1 MSRIMVIGSGF
12 GGMATALRLRAQGHE
27 VTLLEKLDKPGGRA
41 YVFEQDGYSF
51 DAGPTVITAPWL
63 IHELFELFGKNSRD
77 YVNIVPVHPFYRI
90 YFHDG
95 SFFEYNNEPGFIEE
109 NIRKFNPGD
118 VDGYRAFMLKTKPIF
133 EKGFVELADKPFL
146 TIGSMLKVLPDLVK
160 LGSHRSVYS
169 YVSKFITDPRLR
181 MVFTFHPLLVG
192 GNPFHTTSIYSM
204 IHYLEKEWGV
214 HYAMGGTGRVIQSFA
229 RLFEEEGGTLRLNTE
244 VDRIE
249 VKGRRATGVHLTNG
263 EFLEADAVVSNAD
276 VAYTYLNMIDPSA
289 RSKYS
294 DKKVKGMRYSM
305 SLFVIYF
312 GTTRQYPDIA
322 HHDIILSHRYREL
335 LEDIFTR
342 KILADDFSLYL
353 HRPTATD
360 ASMAPEGCDAFYA
373 LVPVPHNQSG
383 INWSEEGP
391 RFRDR
396 ILRFLE
402 DKYLPD
408 LSKHLATIR
417 IFTPDDFQHRLN
429 SYLGSAFSVEPILTQ
444 SAWFRPHNVSE
455 DVENL
460 YFTGAGTHPGA
471 GLPGVLSSAKI
482 VENLIRE
489 REAPPQSR

>member
-1 MSRIMVIGSGF
+1 MKKIIVIGSGF
-12 GGMATALRLRAQGHE
+12 GGMATALRLRAQGHD

-63 IHELFELFGKNSRD
+63 IHELFELFGKRSED
-77 YVNIVPVHPFYRI
+77 YVRIVPVHPFYRI
-90 YFHDG
+90 YFHDK

-109 NIRKFNPGD
+109 NIRKFNPAD
-118 VDGYRAFMLKTKPIF
+118 VEGYREFMKRTKPIF
-133 EKGFVELADKPFL
+133 EKGFIELADKPFL
-146 TIGSMLKVLPDLVK
+146 TFGSMVKVLPDLLR

-169 YVSKFITDPRLR
+169 YVSKYISDPRLR

-192 GNPFHTTSIYSM
+192 GNPFHTTSIYAM

-214 HYAMGGTGRVIQSFA
+214 HYAMGGTGAVIRAFA
-229 RLFEEEGGTLRLNTE
+229 KLFEEEGGTLRLNTE
-244 VDRIE
+244 VDEIL
-249 VKGRRATGVHLTNG
+249 VNNRRATGVRLKDGTV
-263 EFLEADAVVSNAD
+263 LPADIVVSNAD
-276 VAYTYLNMIDPSA
+276 VAYTYLRMIKPEH
-289 RSKYS
+289 RRKYS
-294 DKKVKGMRYSM
+294 DAKVSRMRYSM
-305 SLFVIYF
+305 SLFVVYF

-335 LEDIFTR
+335 LEDIFTN

-360 ASMAPEGCDAFYA
+360 PSMAPAGCDAFYA
-373 LVPVPHNQSG
+373 LVPVPHNASG
-383 INWSEEGP
+383 IDWDTEGP

-396 ILRFLE
+396 IMDFLE
-402 DKYLPD
+402 KNYLPE
-408 LSKHLATIR
+408 LKAHLGTIR
-417 IFTPDDFQHRLN
+417 HFTPNDFQHRLN

-444 SAWFRPHNVSE
+444 SAWFRPHNRSE
-455 DVENL
+455 DIDNL

-482 VENLIRE
+482 VEQLI
-489 REAPPQSR
+489 A

>member
-1 MSRIMVIGSGF
+1 MSRIVVIGSGF
-12 GGMATALRLRAQGHE
+12 GGLGSALRLLAQGHD

-41 YVFEQDGYSF
+41 YVFEQDGYRF

-63 IHELFELFGKNSRD
+63 IHELFELFGKRSD
-77 YVNIVPVHPFYRI
+77 AYVDIVPVQPFYRI
-90 YFHDG
+90 YFHDR
-95 SFFEYNNEPGFIEE
+95 SFFEYNNDADFIEE
-109 NIRKFNPGD
+109 NIRKFNPDD
-118 VDGYRAFMLKTKPIF
+118 VEGYRAFMAKTKPIF

-146 TIGSMLKVLPDLVK
+146 TIGSMLKVVPDLLR

-169 YVSKFITDPRLR
+169 YVSQYINDPRLR

-192 GNPFHTTSIYSM
+192 GNPFHTTSIYAM

-214 HYAMGGTGRVIQSFA
+214 HYAIGGTGAVIRAFA
-229 RLFEEEGGTLRLNTE
+229 QLFEEEGGTLRLNSE
-244 VDRIE
+244 VESID
-249 VKGRRATGVHLTNG
+249 VSGGRARGVRLKDG
-263 EFLEADAVVSNAD
+263 SFIEADAVVSNAD
-276 VAYTYLNMIDPSA
+276 VAYTYLEMIDRSA
-289 RSKYS
+289 RRKYS
-294 DKKVKGMRYSM
+294 DAKLRRMRYSM

-335 LEDIFTR
+335 LEDIFTN
-342 KILADDFSLYL
+342 KVLAHDFSLYL

-360 ASMAPEGCDAFYA
+360 PSMAPEGCDAFYA
-373 LVPVPHNQSG
+373 LVPVPHNASG
-383 INWSEEGP
+383 IDWALEGP

-396 ILRFLE
+396 VMAFLE
-402 DKYLPD
+402 EHYLPG
-408 LSKHLATIR
+408 LSAHLATER
-417 IFTPDDFQHRLN
+417 IFTPADFETRLN

-444 SAWFRPHNVSE
+444 SAWFRPHNRSE

-482 VENLIRE
+482 VEQLVGP
-489 REAPPQSR
+489 A

>member
-1 MSRIMVIGSGF
+1 MSRIAVIGSGF
-12 GGMATALRLRAQGHE
+12 GGMAAALRLRAQGHE
-27 VTLLEKLDKPGGRA
+27 VTILEKLDKPGGRA
-41 YVFEQDGYSF
+41 YVFEQDGFRF

-77 YVNIVPVHPFYRI
+77 YVEIVPVHPFYRI

-109 NIRKFNPGD
+109 NIRKFNPAD
-118 VDGYRAFMLKTKPIF
+118 VDGYRAFMKSTKPIF

-169 YVSKFITDPRLR
+169 YVSKFISDPRLR

-214 HYAMGGTGRVIQSFA
+214 HYAMGGTGQVISSFA
-229 RLFEEEGGTLRLNTE
+229 RLFEEEGGTLRLNAE

-249 VKGRRATGVHLTNG
+249 VRNRRASGVHLKDG
-263 EFLEADAVVSNAD
+263 EFIEADAVVSNAD
-276 VAYTYLNMIDPSA
+276 VAYTYLRMID
-289 RSKYS
+289 SKQRRKYT
-294 DKKVKGMRYSM
+294 DKKIAGMRYSM
-305 SLFVIYF
+305 SLFVMYF
-312 GTTRQYPDIA
+312 GTTKQYPDIA
-322 HHDIILSHRYREL
+322 HHDIILSHRYKEL
-335 LEDIFTR
+335 LEDIFTN

-360 ASMAPEGCDAFYA
+360 PSMAPEGCDAFYA
-373 LVPVPHNQSG
+373 LAPVPHNASG
-383 INWSEEGP
+383 IDWKTEGP
-391 RFRDR
+391 LFRDR

-402 DKYLPD
+402 ERYLPD
-408 LSKHLATIR
+408 LTKHLATIR

-455 DVENL
+455 DVDNL

-482 VENLIRE
+482 VERLVG
-489 REAPPQSR
+489 EAAALTV

>member
-1 MSRIMVIGSGF
+1 
-12 GGMATALRLRAQGHE
+12 MATALRLRAQGHD

-63 IHELFELFGKNSRD
+63 IHELFELFGKRSED
-77 YVNIVPVHPFYRI
+77 YVRIVPVHPFYRI
-90 YFHDG
+90 YFHDK

-109 NIRKFNPGD
+109 NIRKFNPAD
-118 VDGYRAFMLKTKPIF
+118 VEGYREFMKRTKPIF
-133 EKGFVELADKPFL
+133 EKGFIELADKPFL
-146 TIGSMLKVLPDLVK
+146 TFGSMVKVLPDLLR

-169 YVSKFITDPRLR
+169 YVSKYISDPRLR

-192 GNPFHTTSIYSM
+192 GNPFHTTSIYAM

-214 HYAMGGTGRVIQSFA
+214 HYAMGGTGAVIRAFA
-229 RLFEEEGGTLRLNTE
+229 KLFEEEGGTLRLNTE
-244 VDRIE
+244 VDEIL
-249 VKGRRATGVHLTNG
+249 VNNRRATGVRLKDGTV
-263 EFLEADAVVSNAD
+263 LPADIVVSNAD
-276 VAYTYLNMIDPSA
+276 VAYTYLRMIKPEH
-289 RSKYS
+289 RRKYS
-294 DKKVKGMRYSM
+294 DTKVSRMRYSM
-305 SLFVIYF
+305 SLFVVYF

-335 LEDIFTR
+335 LEDIFTN

-360 ASMAPEGCDAFYA
+360 PSMAPEGCDAFYA
-373 LVPVPHNQSG
+373 LVPVPHNASG
-383 INWSEEGP
+383 IDWDTEGP

-396 ILRFLE
+396 IMDFLE
-402 DKYLPD
+402 KNYLPE
-408 LSKHLATIR
+408 LRAHLGTIR
-417 IFTPDDFQHRLN
+417 HFTPNDFQHRLN

-444 SAWFRPHNVSE
+444 SAWFRPHNRSE
-455 DVENL
+455 DIDNL

-482 VENLIRE
+482 VEQLI
-489 REAPPQSR
+489 A

>member
-1 MSRIMVIGSGF
+1 MKKIIVIGSGF
-12 GGMATALRLRAQGHE
+12 GGMATALRLRAQGHD

-63 IHELFELFGKNSRD
+63 IHELFELFGKRSED
-77 YVNIVPVHPFYRI
+77 YVRIVPVHPFYRI
-90 YFHDG
+90 YFHDK

-109 NIRKFNPGD
+109 NIRKFNPAD
-118 VDGYRAFMLKTKPIF
+118 VEGYREFMKRTKPIF
-133 EKGFVELADKPFL
+133 EKGFIELADKPFL
-146 TIGSMLKVLPDLVK
+146 TFGSMVKVLPDLLR

-169 YVSKFITDPRLR
+169 YVSKYISDPRLR

-192 GNPFHTTSIYSM
+192 GNPFHTTSIYAM

-214 HYAMGGTGRVIQSFA
+214 HYAMGGTGAVIRAFA
-229 RLFEEEGGTLRLNTE
+229 KLFEEEGGTLRLNTE
-244 VDRIE
+244 VDEIL
-249 VKGRRATGVHLTNG
+249 VNNRRATGVRLKDGTV
-263 EFLEADAVVSNAD
+263 LPADIVVSNAD
-276 VAYTYLNMIDPSA
+276 VAYTYLRMIKPEH
-289 RSKYS
+289 RRKYS
-294 DKKVKGMRYSM
+294 DAKVSRMRYSM
-305 SLFVIYF
+305 SLFVVYF

-335 LEDIFTR
+335 LEDIFTN

-360 ASMAPEGCDAFYA
+360 PSMAPEGCDAFYA
-373 LVPVPHNQSG
+373 LVPVPHNASG
-383 INWSEEGP
+383 IDWDTEGP

-396 ILRFLE
+396 IMDFLE
-402 DKYLPD
+402 KNYLPE
-408 LSKHLATIR
+408 LKAHLGTIR
-417 IFTPDDFQHRLN
+417 HFAPNDFQHRLN

-444 SAWFRPHNVSE
+444 SAWFRPHNRSE
-455 DVENL
+455 DIDNL

-482 VENLIRE
+482 VEQLI
-489 REAPPQSR
+489 A